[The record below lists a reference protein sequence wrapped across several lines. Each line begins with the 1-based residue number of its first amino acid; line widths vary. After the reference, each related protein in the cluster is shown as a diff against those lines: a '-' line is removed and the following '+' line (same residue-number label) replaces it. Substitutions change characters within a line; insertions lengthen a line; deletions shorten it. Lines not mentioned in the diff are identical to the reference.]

1 MVRSLLLTFAMLFG
15 MGALLAQTG
24 STVLTGKVTD
34 DQGEALIGATIK
46 VLKGT
51 DFVRGTITDYNG
63 DYRLQLDPGNF
74 DVEVS
79 YTGYQVQKLTNV
91 RVLVGAINSVDFTL
105 VSGNVLGEVTV
116 SAFKVPLIEQD
127 KTSGGQTL
135 TSEQIRNLPTR
146 SVNAIVAT
154 TAGTTSIDGSAIN
167 IKGSRSNAT
176 NYYIDGI
183 RVSGSPPP
191 VQDIEQL
198 QVITGGLGAEYGDV
212 TGGVISVVTKGPASS
227 YHGSVE
233 IENSHGLDPYG
244 WLLGTANISGPLLK
258 KKNSDGTRE
267 RTVIGFRLS
276 GQYLKQKDDDP
287 PALDIFRVK
296 GAGVDLD
303 KLYSTDAN
311 VASQELAKLNDP
323 ENVLGRLMAYPVYR
337 LNGSPVPLSSA
348 ENLTQDSV
356 DVLDYNPNE
365 GRTDIDLTAKLDFR
379 ITDDIDLSLTG
390 TYRDSEN
397 KFTPASNVGVS
408 QGTGPW
414 QLLNSNNN
422 PTTYSSRYRGIARF
436 RHRLGN
442 NDGSAASAGRVSVS
456 NASYILQFGFER
468 GNSETADP
476 RHQDRLFDYG
486 YIGRFNYSYNPVTGI
501 DNSGNFVNTGIQE
514 EFTGFE
520 RGAVLTNPGLMAYN
534 TTSDPADITQL
545 LALNGLFATLYDDI
559 WSGMH
564 TNVNQIYNNYAKS
577 EDDILTGI
585 ASASF
590 DLKLGRTGTHNIQFG
605 LLTEQR
611 TNRDYNVNPFALWNL
626 MNLVTNNHFNGVD
639 TSVVIGRYWD
649 EQFSPII
656 GDSIDQYANAVI
668 NLEDFKFY
676 RSVRTLMGRDISEY
690 VNPNELS
697 PEQLSLGMFSPREL
711 ADQNLIGY
719 YGYDY
724 EGNKL
729 DNNITFND
737 FFTSRDADG
746 IRNFPV
752 APLRPL
758 YQAAYIKD
766 KFTFNKMIFS
776 LGLRVERFDLNTKV
790 MKDPYSLYEVMT
802 AEEYFRTVPGA
813 PNRPGTVEDD
823 YKVYITSAQD
833 PTLKAFRNGDTWY
846 RADGTE
852 VSDGRFIFGGGV
864 IAPLLRDT
872 ASIFDT
878 GFNPN
883 SAFEDYTPQVNWMP
897 RLAFSFPI
905 SEDANFFAHYDV
917 LVQRPPTNWEITPLD
932 YVYFYTPNRTPTNN
946 ANLKPERVVDYE
958 VGFQQRLNQNSALKF
973 SAYYRELRDMI
984 QRRTILYV
992 PTIGQYDTY
1001 GNIDF
1006 GTVKGFTVQYDLRRI
1021 QNAELRLAYTM
1032 QFADGTG
1039 SDANSQRGL
1048 TSQGNI
1054 RTLYPLS
1061 YDERHNIQ
1069 AILDYRFD
1077 SGKRYTGPRIG
1088 GKDILANLGANLQM
1102 SAASGR
1108 PYTARQR
1115 PERFG
1120 GSGFLGAI
1128 NGSRLPWRI
1137 NLDFRL
1143 DKTFSLR
1150 AESKNP
1156 LNLNVYLRVAN
1167 LLNQKNIIGVFSVT
1181 GSPTDDG
1188 YLATAEGQSALRSIV
1203 EQGRQQQA
1211 YLDSYAWRLLNSDRY
1226 TQPRRIYVGASVA
1239 F

>member
-1 MVRSLLLTFAMLFG
+1 MVRLLLLFFAMLISAG
-15 MGALLAQTG
+15 VTLAQTG
-24 STVLTGKVTD
+24 TTVITGKVSD
-34 DQGEALIGATIK
+34 DQGEALIGATVK
-46 VLKGT
+46 VLNGT
-51 DFVRGTITDYNG
+51 DFIRGAITDYNG
-63 DYRLQLDPGNF
+63 DYRIVLDPGNY

-79 YTGYQVQKLTNV
+79 YTGYQTQKVTGV
-91 RVLVGAINSVDFTL
+91 RVIVNTLNSLDFTL

-127 KTSGGQTL
+127 KTQGGQTL

-154 TAGTTSIDGSAIN
+154 TAGTTSIDGGAIN

-212 TGGVISVVTKGPASS
+212 TGGVISVVTKGPASDF
-227 YHGSVE
+227 HGFAE

-244 WLLGTANISGPLLK
+244 WLLATANISGPILK
-258 KKNSDGTRE
+258 KKSDDGTRE

-276 GQYLKQKDDDP
+276 GQYLTQKDDDP
-287 PALDIFRVK
+287 PATPKYRVK
-296 GAGVDLD
+296 DELLD
-303 KLYSTDAN
+303 QLE
-311 VASQELAKLNDP
+311 QHPL
-323 ENVLGRLMAYPVYR
+323 VLFDGTPVSR
-337 LNGSPVPLSSA
+337 A
-348 ENLTQDSV
+348 ENYTQDSV
-356 DVLDYNPNE
+356 DALDYNPYDN
-365 GRTDIDLTAKLDFR
+365 RRDIDLTGKLDFR
-379 ITDDIDLSLTG
+379 LSDNIDMALTG
-390 TYRDSEN
+390 TYKDVQDQ
-397 KFTPASNVGVS
+397 FTPG
-408 QGTGPW
+408 GW
-414 QLLNSNNN
+414 DLLNSHNN
-422 PTTYSSRYRGIARF
+422 PTNYSKRYRGIARF

-442 NDGSAASAGRVSVS
+442 SDGSGGNSASRVSIA
-456 NASYILQFGFER
+456 NASYTLQFGFER
-468 GNSETADP
+468 GAGETYDP
-476 RHQDRLFDYG
+476 RHGDRLFDYG
-486 YIGRFNYSYNPVTGI
+486 YIGRFNYEYQPFIGFNDAGEFAHV
-501 DNSGNFVNTGIQE
+501 DNFE
-514 EFTGFE
+514 AFTGFE
-520 RGAVLTNPGLMAYN
+520 NGPVVVNPGLMAYN
-534 TTSDPADITQL
+534 EFANQENINTF
-545 LALNGLFATLYDDI
+545 LALNGRFTSLYDDI

-564 TNVNQIYNNYAKS
+564 SNVGLVYNSFAKS
-577 EDDILTGI
+577 ESDIMTGI

-611 TNRDYNVNPFALWNL
+611 TDRSYNIAPFGLWNL
-626 MNLVTNNHFNGVD
+626 MGLITNNHFNGLD
-639 TSVVIGRYWD
+639 TNVVIGQYWD
-649 EQFSPII
+649 PVIGPII
-656 GDSIDQYANAVI
+656 GDSLDLYANAVVE
-668 NLEDFKFY
+668 LEDFKFY
-676 RSVRTLMGRDISEY
+676 KSVRNLLGLDISDY

-697 PEQLSLGMFSPREL
+697 PDQLSLGMFSPREL
-711 ADQNLIGY
+711 TDQGLIGY

-724 EGNKL
+724 LGNKL

-737 FFTSRDADG
+737 FFTSTDADG
-746 IRNFPV
+746 IRDFPV

-776 LGLRVERFDLNTKV
+776 LGLRVERFDLNSKV
-790 MKDPYSLYEVMT
+790 MKDPYSLYEVMS
-802 AEEYFRTVPGA
+802 ADDYFTTVPGA
-813 PNRPGTVEDD
+813 PARPGTIGDD
-823 YKVYITSAQD
+823 FKVYVNSEQD
-833 PTLKAFRNGDTWY
+833 QSLKAFRNGDTWY
-846 RADGTE
+846 RPDGTE
-852 VSDGRFIFGGGV
+852 VPDGNVIFGGGV
-864 IAPLLRDT
+864 VAPLLRDT
-872 ASIFDT
+872 VSGDDILDPR
-878 GFNPN
+878 FNPN
-883 SAFEDYTPQVNWMP
+883 TAFEDYTPQVNWMP

-917 LVQRPPTNWEITPLD
+917 LVQRPPSNWQVTPLN
-932 YVYFYTPNRTPTNN
+932 YVYFYVPGRTPGNN

-984 QRRTILYV
+984 QSRTILYV
-992 PTIGQYDTY
+992 PTIGRYDTY

-1006 GTVKGFTVQYDLRRI
+1006 GTVKGFTVQYDLRRV
-1021 QNAELRLAYTM
+1021 QNAELRLAYTL

-1048 TSQGNI
+1048 TTRGNI

-1061 YDERHNIQ
+1061 FDERHNIQ

-1077 SGKRYTGPRIG
+1077 SGKRYNGPRIA
-1088 GKDILANLGANLQM
+1088 GKDILANFGANLQM

-1120 GSGFLGAI
+1120 GSGTLGAI

-1137 NLDFRL
+1137 NLDLRL
-1143 DKTFSLR
+1143 DKTFTLVSTG
-1150 AESKNP
+1150 KNP
-1156 LNLNVYLRVAN
+1156 LNMNVYLRISN
-1167 LLNQKNIIGVFSVT
+1167 LLNTKNVLGVYPVT

-1188 YLATAEGQSALRSIV
+1188 YLATAEGQSIV
-1203 EQGRQQQA
+1203 QGIIDQGRDINA
-1211 YLDSYAWRLLNSDRY
+1211 YLSSYSWVLLNPNRY
-1226 TQPRRIYVGASVA
+1226 TQPRRIYIGANVA